1 MFSLSL
7 PSHSQFVDD
16 DGLPAHL
23 CKNCVSHLSKAYA
36 FIRLCIQSDDTLR
49 LRIQEQV
56 EQQYMHV
63 VAIEQ
68 RISSSG
74 SVSNATEEIESPKKT
89 DDDVKENVD
98 EESTTK
104 YNYHIYY
111 HINSSDASRVS

>member
-1 MFSLSL
+1 M
-7 PSHSQFVDD
+7 PT
-16 DGLPAHL
+16 HL

-68 RISSSG
+68 RNGSSG
-74 SVSNATEEIESPKKT
+74 SASNATEEIESPKKA
-89 DDDVKENVD
+89 DDDIEPNVD
-98 EESTTK
+98 DESTTE
-104 YNYHIYY
+104 YNLLDYHI
-111 HINSSDASRVS
+111 ISSDASRVS